1 MDSSR
6 ATALKLVL
14 AHEGGYV
21 NNPADPG
28 GPTNRGIT
36 QVVYDGYRV
45 AKGLKPKSVR
55 AITVAEVHAI
65 YGTQYLDPI
74 RYDRLPPG
82 VGYAVADY
90 AINSGCGRAVKD
102 LQRTLNAMGAKLKI
116 DSALGMAT
124 LKAIEEAAEA
134 GEAEALIIALCE
146 RRLAFMRSLRTWKT
160 FGKGWTRRVMGEF
173 AGAQPESDSGVID
186 YALAMSQGEDTI
198 PAPKRPVAGRA
209 TEAST
214 AVSRTPG
221 GAGSIAVVAGGIG
234 AGLKEGA
241 DQILGIGLEGRM
253 GQAAQI
259 AAFAL
264 MFGGVLLMGYSIFSR
279 FREKGAI

>member
-21 NNPADPG
+21 NNPRDPG
-28 GPTNRGIT
+28 GPTNKGIT

-55 AITVAEVHAI
+55 AITMAEVHAI
-65 YGTQYLDPI
+65 YGTQYFDPI

-124 LKAIEEAAEA
+124 LKAIEEAASA

-160 FGKGWTRRVMGEF
+160 FGKGWTRRVMGEV

-214 AVSRTPG
+214 AVSRTSG
-221 GAGSIAVVAGGIG
+221 GAGVIAASAGTLG
-234 AGLKEGA
+234 AALKEGA
-241 DQILGIGLEGRM
+241 DQILGIGIEGRL
-253 GQAAQI
+253 GQIAQAA
-259 AAFAL
+259 AVGL
-264 MFGGVLLMGYSIFSR
+264 MLIGFGLMAYSIFGR
-279 FREKGAI
+279 LHEKGAV